1 MWHPLGD
8 LFYKR
13 VRQWWLLLEAYS
25 KGAAITPAL
34 APISLTYLLATKS
47 TTAVLYLGLF
57 KNGVKSLP
65 GEHGMAWRG
74 GFLPLS

>member
-1 MWHPLGD
+1 MAPTWEL
-8 LFYKR
+8 LYKR
-13 VRQWWLLLEAYS
+13 VRQWRLLLEAYS

-47 TTAVLYLGLF
+47 TTAVFLPRAF